1 MVSIAGAR
9 AKARHEARM
18 AIREA
23 KKRGQEV
30 NRAQIMRE
38 VNERAKEELHKPKT
52 REEAVGDFVR
62 AYAKAFQGNV
72 SNLHQAVLGS
82 VVNKLQQLKPAPIQ
96 QKPSPLSSRVFDK
109 VRSLVEGPKVS
120 IGDVV
125 KEIPETARSFARP
138 FVQPM
143 KESAAIGADIA
154 LRLSPLEAAR
164 NLYAGVKSAMQGKG
178 FQQGVL
184 QDQVRQLLYEK
195 VAGTDITKPGET
207 KKAIGRAMELPTYLY
222 GGGEAFSSKL
232 AGGWLS
238 RTAQRAV
245 KNLPLAATLT
255 AIQGVEKDKP
265 IGDVL
270 KELPGDFLSNEAG
283 LTAFSTLFGE
293 LGRYK
298 AENGSLP
305 VGLSTQ
311 DITSKLKPKEVP
323 ISKLKSIA
331 GDRERALADFK
342 AGKKSKTNL
351 PVLVKAEKDG
361 TYTVLDGN
369 GRIVEAQ
376 ADGKKT
382 IKITTNE
389 AEYRKLTED
398 VSKKSQLPQE
408 GEIKASG
415 LNLEKA
421 DEFLKPRGYE
431 ARIKKMP
438 ETPEQ
443 LGIRLGTEY
452 TPRSREELYI
462 KAKNLVRDDLATAE
476 KIART
481 RVDDMGVA
489 VGNEV
494 ANHYIAKA
502 QKATDEATANALW
515 EKAANVIKTNSA
527 NLTEAGRAVE
537 AAKQWGKMTPEGF
550 LRFANAQIEKYN
562 EGARLA
568 KKIPS
573 LSGDQVKEFTDLFN
587 RFKVA
592 TGEEKAQLFKQIHD
606 KLGNL
611 MPSDL
616 VKQIATVWKAGLLT
630 APTTTGVNLGS
641 NITKYLVRQVE
652 KIPASIADMA
662 MSVFTKRRAFVATTR
677 GEARGVAEGLSKAK
691 TYLKTGFDTRD
702 VAAKWDMGR
711 VYFGDSRAGKVAN
724 AYTQYIFRF
733 LGAQDPPFYYAAYQN
748 SMMSQALAEAK
759 NAKVSNVEEFVK
771 NFINNPSD
779 EALKTAVADAGTAVF
794 QNETWLGRAAQSI
807 QRLPVVGQFI
817 APFTRTPGA
826 VATQILDYSPVGVGK
841 EIISQIIEGKFNQRK
856 MSQAIGRST
865 VGTTLLGIGAYLYKT
880 GRLNLGREQ
889 GKETAIQKA
898 EGKMP
903 NAVKIGDKW
912 RSVYALGPMGAALL
926 MGGYFKKTYDETKD
940 KAKAT
945 TAAMFGGLK
954 WLTEQSFLTGL
965 STWSEAVM
973 QPEKKGIAVAKSL
986 AGSIVPR
993 LIGKIAEGMDGWQ
1006 RMSENS
1012 VAGIGQ
1018 AFKATVPG
1026 WREKLAK
1033 VRDIFGQPVGGK
1045 GFWETLL
1052 DPTRPARSQ
1061 DNEVTA
1067 ELRRLQDILPQ
1078 DQVPIP
1084 SPYGSSIRI
1093 KVNGAWENKEL
1104 STDLQSKLQ
1113 ESAGITTLDGMRM
1126 IMGSS
1131 YYHSLPDE
1139 DKAKFLKDII
1149 TYAKDQAEHQILGAE
1164 LNTQLKS
1171 PEEVLTQVKATAL
1184 FNEVKKLDSEGKYD
1198 QSDEII
1204 NSLNDKEYAEFEK
1217 VDKAW
1222 KTKNSTEFGKLM
1234 EKKDVEGMARFL
1246 DKLDVEEQDRLI
1258 ENMDKR
1264 INKDETI
1271 TDDQVDAF
1279 DKAVKMLEEGKIS
1292 EETKKELSKVVPE
1305 GKGAT
1310 PEEEANAR
1318 KMAMFAEIEKLPE
1331 EQQAEAYAK
1340 MKEQFPE
1347 LAPTA
1352 TLASVNIGKGAAVEN
1367 NNPLN
1372 IKIGKATQHW
1382 IDEGLAVPGS
1392 MAKDGGQFLKFKTP
1406 EIGKRA
1412 AEELL
1417 FKSGVYSNLTVEQAA
1432 RKWSNKGYGAEATGV
1447 AGNKMMKNLTED
1459 EKKTMLGAMAWRE
1472 SSTTFGDKLASNPPR
1487 LNSKEQSVVSAVASG
1502 KMTAQKAKNI
1512 ITTAFDNKVNTKKD
1526 PKLTKAVEKL
1536 KLIPPVVPYSNIGYI
1551 PPKKMY
1557 DVFSVYGLIAALKVL
1572 QNYYKTPDLTLI

>member
-9 AKARHEARM
+9 AQARHEARM

-23 KKRGQEV
+23 KKQGQEV

-52 REEAVGDFVR
+52 EEEAVGDFVS

-82 VVNKLQQLKPAPIQ
+82 VVNKLQEFKTTPITPASIPQNIFSYVKNKYEEEKNKPLQ
-96 QKPSPLSSRVFDK
+96 QRVFEGVQRAIDPTGILRGYLGAS
-109 VRSLVEGPKVS
+109 VGIGERIATQAPEIYRNITSGPKV
-120 IGDVV
+120 GVMDVA
-125 KEIPETARSFARP
+125 KEIPGTAFRGAKTVAENLFPAQTKLLETAGKIGGESLAYATDKRVREEYEKGNLDILPTIS
-138 FVQPM
+138 
-143 KESAAIGADIA
+143 KEDLKSIVKKTGAAGLEATVYKLIPDTAKMELLKRGGIGALQGIGFAISEGLAKDYSWDQIKENMKSYA
-154 LRLSPLEAAR
+154 KFGDAAEIVAPYLEKF
-164 NLYAGVKSAMQGKG
+164 LTSK
-178 FQQGVL
+178 
-184 QDQVRQLLYEK
+184 
-195 VAGTDITKPGET
+195 
-207 KKAIGRAMELPTYLY
+207 IGR
-222 GGGEAFSSKL
+222 GEFAK
-232 AGGWLS
+232 
-238 RTAQRAV
+238 T
-245 KNLPLAATLT
+245 
-255 AIQGVEKDKP
+255 
-265 IGDVL
+265 L
-270 KELPGDFLSNEAG
+270 KELPGMAKAELERTGKTALGKYIKENPPG
-283 LTAFSTLFGE
+283 LT
-293 LGRYK
+293 
-298 AENGSLP
+298 
-305 VGLSTQ
+305 
-311 DITSKLKPKEVP
+311 IKEVKP
-323 ISKLKSIA
+323 L
-331 GDRERALADFK
+331 
-342 AGKKSKTNL
+342 
-351 PVLVKAEKDG
+351 
-361 TYTVLDGN
+361 
-369 GRIVEAQ
+369 
-376 ADGKKT
+376 
-382 IKITTNE
+382 
-389 AEYRKLTED
+389 
-398 VSKKSQLPQE
+398 QE
-408 GEIKASG
+408 GGITKASG
-415 LNLEKA
+415 VNLEKA

-568 KKIPS
+568 KKIPN

-587 RFKVA
+587 KFKVA

-611 MPSDL
+611 MPSEL
-616 VKQIATVWKAGLLT
+616 VKKVSTVWKAGLLT

-641 NITKYLVRQVE
+641 NITKSLVRQVE
-652 KIPASIADMA
+652 KIPASVADMA
-662 MSVFTKRRAFVATTR
+662 MSVFTKRRAFVATAR
-677 GEARGVAEGLSKAK
+677 GEAKGVAEGLSKAK

-711 VYFGDSRAGKVAN
+711 VYFGDSKAGKVAN
-724 AYTQYIFRF
+724 AYTQSVFRF
-733 LGAQDPPFYYAAYQN
+733 LGAQDQPFYYAAYQN

-759 NAKVSNVEEFVK
+759 NAKVPNVEEFVK

-779 EALKTAVADAGTAVF
+779 EALKTAVADASTAVF

-807 QRLPVVGQFI
+807 QRLPVIGQFI

-841 EIISQIIEGKFNQRK
+841 EIISQIIEGKFNQRR
-856 MSQAIGRST
+856 MAQAIGRST

-973 QPEKKGIAVAKSL
+973 QPEKKGFAVAKSL

-1018 AFKATVPG
+1018 AFQATVPG

-1061 DNEVTA
+1061 NNEVTA

-1104 STDLQSKLQ
+1104 SADLQSKLQ

-1139 DKAKFLKDII
+1139 DKAKFLKDIT

-1171 PEEVLTQVKATAL
+1171 PEEVLTQVKATDL
-1184 FNEVKKLDSEGKYD
+1184 FREVKKLDSEGKYD
-1198 QSDEII
+1198 QADEII

-1222 KTKNSTEFGKLM
+1222 KTKNSTELEKLM
-1234 EKKDVEGMARFL
+1234 REKDIEGMARFL

-1271 TDDQVDAF
+1271 TDEQVDAF

-1292 EETKKELSKVVPE
+1292 KETKKELSKVIPE
-1305 GKGAT
+1305 GKEAT

-1331 EQQAEAYAK
+1331 DQQAEAYAK

-1352 TLASVNIGKGAAVEN
+1352 TLASVNIGKGAAVGN

-1432 RKWSNKGYGAEATGV
+1432 RKWSNNGYGAEATGV
-1447 AGNKMMKNLTED
+1447 DGNKIMKDLTDD

-1472 SSTTFGDKLASNPPR
+1472 SSTTFGDRLASSPPR

-1526 PKLTKAVEKL
+1526 PKLTKAIEKL

-1557 DVFSVYGLIAALKVL
+1557 DVFSVYGLIAALKLL
-1572 QNYYKTPDLTLI
+1572 QNNYYKTPDLTLI